1 MAVRI
6 PWNQSEAI
14 LLVDAYFMIE
24 NGTISR
30 KLAVQ
35 LISEELRKKALL
47 SKVKIDDVFRNTN
60 GINMRFYEIQY
71 IVSDGKTGMKNTSK
85 LFVETVKLYS
95 DNVWGFQSK
104 HHDALIEIYGD
115 AVSAFVQWLNNSK
128 YSETKKVIE
137 YSLRVLETI
146 GKREGLIKESLCN
159 IADFAKIVELNQS
172 VRDNT
177 SFEKYRSLGYDHEKL
192 FMSYK
197 DYLNEGQKEK
207 GSEFVAE
214 TITDNGT
221 KAKTFS
227 KWLIDVMKLSMATA
241 RGYSSAI
248 NTATPYAQDFFGL
261 TGSIYD
267 IDDVEVLETL
277 LNRMMADDRFIEINC
292 QSHNRFRG
300 AFDRYLQFSK
310 SQDSSQAC
318 VSFEIKNSD
327 GSFDQIEE
335 FVKEADVDGI
345 TASSLSSKTGKS
357 IWLVNKYLRAQSYAV
372 EIPGNI
378 YVHADNVI
386 DLFENKA
393 SIQKIIENQ
402 FNKFCGYTNDEV
414 LMDAATI
421 SLGMFLN
428 DNCIDTPA
436 KFYGIVRYLFGKDS
450 NIYYFAG
457 DKHIWKSESKYP
469 DTCSGVLMGFISSNG
484 GRASKTQ
491 CSEYLQKVKL
501 ASGNINGLLS
511 VATNKEVLFYGN
523 EEYVLAESI
532 IENEGWIDLVKKQIN
547 RLFNTATY
555 VIPREIS
562 DNWFELLP
570 PLYGGLYWNLALLQD
585 LIKKYM
591 PEYRLITANENQ
603 GLETIRAGIV
613 PEDSVIGNFADLV
626 YARLIEDSALNMPV
640 RLEKENLRQ
649 KLIEYKM
656 IQGNELIY
664 TLPKA
669 LDGAKYAWT
678 DDGESVL
685 ILQ

>member
-1 MAVRI
+1 M
-6 PWNQSEAI
+6 
-14 LLVDAYFMIE
+14 
-24 NGTISR
+24 
-30 KLAVQ
+30 
-35 LISEELRKKALL
+35 
-47 SKVKIDDVFRNTN
+47 
-60 GINMRFYEIQY
+60 
-71 IVSDGKTGMKNTSK
+71 
-85 LFVETVKLYS
+85 
-95 DNVWGFQSK
+95 
-104 HHDALIEIYGD
+104 
-115 AVSAFVQWLNNSK
+115 
-128 YSETKKVIE
+128 
-137 YSLRVLETI
+137 
-146 GKREGLIKESLCN
+146 
-159 IADFAKIVELNQS
+159 
-172 VRDNT
+172 
-177 SFEKYRSLGYDHEKL
+177 
-192 FMSYK
+192 
-197 DYLNEGQKEK
+197 
-207 GSEFVAE
+207 AE

-221 KAKTFS
+221 KVKTFS
-227 KWLIDVMKLSMATA
+227 KWLIDVMKLSVATA

-248 NTATPYAQDFFGL
+248 NTATPYAQKFFGL

-277 LNRMMADDRFIEINC
+277 LNRMMADDRFVEINC

-310 SQDSSQAC
+310 SYDLGQTC
-318 VSFEIKNSD
+318 VGFEIKNSD

-335 FVKEADVDGI
+335 FVREADVDGI

-357 IWLVNKYLRAQSYAV
+357 IWLVNKYLRAQSYAI

-393 SIQKIIENQ
+393 RIQKIIENQ

-428 DNCIDTPA
+428 DNSIDTPA

-469 DTCSGVLMGFISSNG
+469 DTYSGVLMGFISSNG

-511 VATNKEVLFYGN
+511 AAANKEVLFYGN

-532 IENEGWIDLVKKQIN
+532 VENEGWIELVRKQIN

-562 DNWFELLP
+562 DNWFDLLP

-603 GLETIRAGIV
+603 GLETIRAGMV

-626 YARLIEDSALNMPV
+626 YARLIEDSALNIPV
-640 RLEKENLRQ
+640 RLERENLRQ

>member
-1 MAVRI
+1 MRI
-6 PWNQSEAI
+6 LDTFGKKEGLMQGSLCDIAD
-14 LLVDAYFMIE
+14 LTKIE
-24 NGTISR
+24 NLG
-30 KLAVQ
+30 
-35 LISEELRKKALL
+35 
-47 SKVKIDDVFRNTN
+47 
-60 GINMRFYEIQY
+60 
-71 IVSDGKTGMKNTSK
+71 
-85 LFVETVKLYS
+85 
-95 DNVWGFQSK
+95 
-104 HHDALIEIYGD
+104 
-115 AVSAFVQWLNNSK
+115 
-128 YSETKKVIE
+128 
-137 YSLRVLETI
+137 
-146 GKREGLIKESLCN
+146 
-159 IADFAKIVELNQS
+159 QS
-172 VRDNT
+172 VWNNAV
-177 SFEKYRSLGYDHEKL
+177 FKKYRGQGYDHEKL

-197 DYLNEGQKEK
+197 DYLNEGQKGK
-207 GSEFVAE
+207 GSEFVA
-214 TITDNGT
+214 G
-221 KAKTFS
+221 K
-227 KWLIDVMKLSMATA
+227 
-241 RGYSSAI
+241 
-248 NTATPYAQDFFGL
+248 
-261 TGSIYD
+261 
-267 IDDVEVLETL
+267 
-277 LNRMMADDRFIEINC
+277 
-292 QSHNRFRG
+292 
-300 AFDRYLQFSK
+300 
-310 SQDSSQAC
+310 
-318 VSFEIKNSD
+318 IKNSD
-327 GSFDQIEE
+327 GSFDQVEE

-345 TASSLSSKTGKS
+345 TASNLSSKTGKS
-357 IWLVNKYLRAQSYAV
+357 IWLVNKYLRAQSYAI
-372 EIPGNI
+372 EIRGNI

-386 DLFENKA
+386 DLFENKTK
-393 SIQKIIENQ
+393 IQKIIENQ

-436 KFYGIVRYLFGKDS
+436 KFYGIVRYLFSKD
-450 NIYYFAG
+450 YYFAG

-469 DTCSGVLMGFISSNG
+469 DTNSGVLMGFISSNG

-491 CSEYLQKVKL
+491 CSDYLQKVKL

-532 IENEGWIDLVKKQIN
+532 IENENWMCLVKKQVD
-547 RLFNTATY
+547 RLFKNAPY
-555 VIPREIS
+555 VIPREIN

-570 PLYGGLYWNLALLQD
+570 PLYGGLNWNLALLQD

>member
-47 SKVKIDDVFRNTN
+47 PKMKIDDVFRNTN

-95 DNVWGFQSK
+95 DNSWGFQSK
-104 HHDALIEIYGD
+104 HYDALIEIYGD

-318 VSFEIKNSD
+318 VGFEIKNSD

-345 TASSLSSKTGKS
+345 TASSLSSKTRKS

-640 RLEKENLRQ
+640 RLEKESLRQ

>member
-1 MAVRI
+1 MAARI

-14 LLVDAYFMIE
+14 LLVDAYFMIKKRA
-24 NGTISR
+24 ISR

-35 LISEELRKKALL
+35 LVSEELRKKALL
-47 SKVKIDDVFRNTN
+47 SKAKIDDVFRNTN

-71 IVSDGKTGMKNTSK
+71 IDSDNKTGLKNTSK
-85 LFVETVKLYS
+85 LFVETVKMYS
-95 DNVWGFQSK
+95 DNARDFQSK
-104 HHDALIEIYGD
+104 YNDAIKEIYGN
-115 AVSAFVQWLNNSK
+115 AVSAFTQWVNSSK
-128 YSETKKVIE
+128 YYEARKPIE
-137 YSLRVLETI
+137 YSLRILETI
-146 GKREGLIKESLCN
+146 GKKEGLTKESLCN
-159 IADFAKIVELNQS
+159 ISNFGKVVEFDQV
-172 VRDNT
+172 VRDDIF
-177 SFEKYRSLGYDHEKL
+177 FEKYRRAGYDHEKL
-192 FMSYK
+192 FTSYR
-197 DYLNEGQKEK
+197 DYLNEERKEM
-207 GSEFVAE
+207 GSEIVGE
-214 TITDNGT
+214 MITDNGT
-221 KAKTFS
+221 KAKAFS

-248 NTATPYAQDFFGL
+248 NTATPYAQEFCGL

-267 IDDVEVLETL
+267 IDDVEILETL
-277 LNRMMADDRFIEINC
+277 LERMMADDRFAEINY

-300 AFDRYLQFSK
+300 TFDRYLQFSK
-310 SQDSSQAC
+310 A
-318 VSFEIKNSD
+318 KNLGQVD
-327 GSFDQIEE
+327 TIYETKNPDDSFDRIEE
-335 FVKEADVDGI
+335 FVREADVDGI
-345 TASSLSSKTGKS
+345 TASILSGKTGKS
-357 IWLVNKYLRAQSYAV
+357 IWLVNKYLREQAYAI
-372 EIPGNI
+372 EIPNGI
-378 YVHADNVI
+378 YIHANNVI

-393 SIQKIIENQ
+393 EIQKIIENQ
-402 FNKFCGYTNDEV
+402 FDKFCGYTNDEV

-436 KFYGIVRYLFGKDS
+436 KFYGIVRYLFGKTS
-450 NIYYFAG
+450 KMYYFAG

-469 DTCSGVLMGFISSNG
+469 DTNAGVLMGFILSNG
-484 GRASKTQ
+484 GRASKKQ
-491 CSEYLQKVKL
+491 CAEYLQKVKL

-511 VATNKEVLFYGN
+511 VATNKDVLLYGN
-523 EEYVLAESI
+523 EEYVLTENI
-532 IENEGWIDLVKKQIN
+532 IENESWIDLVKRQIN
-547 RLFNTATY
+547 RLFQTVSY

-570 PLYGGLYWNLALLQD
+570 PLYDGLNWNLALLQD

-603 GLETIRAGIV
+603 GIETIRAGIV
-613 PEDSVIGNFADLV
+613 PEDSIIGNFADLV
-626 YARLIEDSALNMPV
+626 YARLIEDSTLNLPI
-640 RLEKENLRQ
+640 RLEKEDLRQ

-669 LDGAKYAWT
+669 LDGVKYAWT

>member
-1 MAVRI
+1 MCYI
-6 PWNQSEAI
+6 KIFI
-14 LLVDAYFMIE
+14 L
-24 NGTISR
+24 N
-30 KLAVQ
+30 K
-35 LISEELRKKALL
+35 
-47 SKVKIDDVFRNTN
+47 
-60 GINMRFYEIQY
+60 
-71 IVSDGKTGMKNTSK
+71 
-85 LFVETVKLYS
+85 
-95 DNVWGFQSK
+95 
-104 HHDALIEIYGD
+104 
-115 AVSAFVQWLNNSK
+115 
-128 YSETKKVIE
+128 
-137 YSLRVLETI
+137 
-146 GKREGLIKESLCN
+146 
-159 IADFAKIVELNQS
+159 
-172 VRDNT
+172 
-177 SFEKYRSLGYDHEKL
+177 
-192 FMSYK
+192 
-197 DYLNEGQKEK
+197 GQGEK
-207 GSEFVAE
+207 GSEILTEV
-214 TITDNGT
+214 IKDNGI
-221 KAKTFS
+221 KAKAFS
-227 KWLIDVMKLSMATA
+227 KWLIDVMKLSAATA

-248 NTATPYAQDFFGL
+248 NTATSYAQRFFGL
-261 TGSIYD
+261 VGSIYD
-267 IDDVEVLETL
+267 IEETKVLEEL
-277 LNRMMADDRFIEINC
+277 LNRMMADDRFIEINR

-300 AFDRYLQFSK
+300 AFDKYLQFLKTQNSR
-310 SQDSSQAC
+310 QVC

-327 GSFDQIEE
+327 SSFDQIEE
-335 FVKEADVDGI
+335 LVKEADVNGV
-345 TASSLSSKTGKS
+345 TANSLSSEIGKS
-357 IWLVNKYLRAQSYAV
+357 IWYVNKYLRAQSYAI
-372 EIPGNI
+372 EIPGDI
-378 YVHADNVI
+378 YVHVDNVI

-402 FNKFCGYTNDEV
+402 FSKFCGYTNDEV
-414 LMDAATI
+414 LMGAATI
-421 SLGMFLN
+421 SLRMFLN

-436 KFYGIVRYLFGKDS
+436 KFYGIVRYLFGKTS

-484 GRASKTQ
+484 GKASKAQ

-511 VATNKEVLFYGN
+511 VATNREVLFYGN

-532 IENEGWIDLVKKQIN
+532 IENDGWIDLVKKQIN

-570 PLYGGLYWNLALLQD
+570 PLYSGFYWNLALLQD

-591 PEYRLITANENQ
+591 PEYRLIIANENQ
-603 GLETIRAGIV
+603 SLETIRAGIV

-626 YARLIEDSALNMPV
+626 YARLIEDSAMNLPV

-664 TLPKA
+664 TLPKV